1 MKSEPIRN
9 TNRNRNRIKV
19 IQSFLQKLIYFC
31 VDFTTT
37 TTTTNNELVV
47 LVVVLHQAFYLFYK
61 WYDLLIKFS
70 TVILLEIKI
79 DKVEKPEFATKPYN

>member
-9 TNRNRNRIKV
+9 TNRIEIRIRV

-37 TTTTNNELVV
+37 TTNNELVV
-47 LVVVLHQAFYLFYK
+47 LVVVLHQVFYLFYK

>member
-1 MKSEPIRN
+1 MKSEPI
-9 TNRNRNRIKV
+9 K
-19 IQSFLQKLIYFC
+19 IQTESKSESESFNHFTKLIYFC
-31 VDFTTT
+31 VDFT

-47 LVVVLHQAFYLFYK
+47 LVVVLHQVFYLFYK